1 VSHSDKEVSIVLS
14 KFDSMNL
21 INTVRKKEINDE

>member
-14 KFDSMNL
+14 KFDSTSL
-21 INTVRKKEINDE
+21 IHRSKEGDK